1 MLQSNALP
9 WVVLDDDEIYNY
21 QKHTYTLFEISDSES
36 CDTEEDTASTSE
48 VESQED
54 DLDKVCSDS
63 DDSSEED
70 YHVATV
76 HDIR

>member
-9 WVVLDDDEIYNY
+9 WVVLDDDEIYSY
-21 QKHTYTLFEISDSES
+21 QKHAYTLFELSDTES
-36 CDTEEDTASTSE
+36 CDTEEDAASSTEVDSE
-48 VESQED
+48 ED
-54 DLDKVCSDS
+54 QLDKVSSDS